1 MNKCIFAWTGPTP
14 PEGYP
19 AFVNISRDESGNHTV
34 TVRGS
39 GDGGRQ
45 IACAT
50 IPVEALE
57 SLLCD
62 LAEDLYRDEI
72 PTGKAGVGV
81 PRGGSRR

>member
-19 AFVNISRDESGNHTV
+19 AFVNISRDENGNHTV

-50 IPVEALE
+50 IPVESLE

-62 LAEDLYRDEI
+62 LAADLYRDEI
-72 PTGKAGVGV
+72 PTPKDGVN
-81 PRGGSRR
+81 PSHGGEQR